1 MVYDDDPRSELSF
14 QKQNIPIQKDNDAL
28 RMKFNTDVHQV
39 WKFCPESGTP
49 KELSKV
55 EMARQSFRDNRFHK
69 KHSSDLLMRIQ
80 FAEEKQSVTNLP
92 QTKLEEFEDV
102 KEEAIMTTLH
112 SALDYYST
120 IQADDGHWPGDYG
133 GHMFLLPGLW
143 KNQSI
148 ILSLFITLYV
158 TGALNTV
165 LSKEHQYEI
174 CRYLYN
180 YQASNVHCVCLRFYD
195 IHLLNRYYLFV
206 FLQNRDGGW
215 GLHIEGPSTMFG
227 TVLNYVSLRLLGE
240 GAEGGERA
248 IEKARKWILE
258 HGRMWC
264 HCRMVHLPMS
274 FLYGKKFVGPITP
287 TILS

>member
-1 MVYDDDPRSELSF
+1 MD
-14 QKQNIPIQKDNDAL
+14 
-28 RMKFNTDVHQV
+28 
-39 WKFCPESGTP
+39 
-49 KELSKV
+49 
-55 EMARQSFRDNRFHK
+55 RQSFRDNRFHK

-102 KEEAIMTTLH
+102 KEEAVMTTLC
-112 SALDYYST
+112 SALDFYST
-120 IQADDGHWPGDYG
+120 IQTDDGHWPGDYG
-133 GHMFLLPGLW
+133 GTMFLLPGLV
-143 KNQSI
+143 
-148 ILSLFITLYV
+148 ITLYV

-180 YQASNVHCVCLRFYD
+180 HQANNVHCVCLRFYD
-195 IHLLNRYYLFV
+195 FHLLSRYYLFV
-206 FLQNRDGGW
+206 FLQNKDGGW
-215 GLHIEGPSTMFG
+215 GFHIEGLSTMLG

-240 GAEGGERA
+240 GAEGGEGA
-248 IEKARKWILE
+248 IEKAREWILE
-258 HGRMWC
+258 HGSFQKFTIILYNSVGRMWC
-264 HCRMVHLPMS
+264 LCRMVYLPMS

>member
-1 MVYDDDPRSELSF
+1 MVNF
-14 QKQNIPIQKDNDAL
+14 WVCFFIQHRFLTPD
-28 RMKFNTDVHQV
+28 TDIHQV
-39 WKFCPESGTP
+39 WEFCPKLGTP
-49 KELSKV
+49 EELSKV
-55 EMARQSFRDNRFHK
+55 EMAYQSFRDN
-69 KHSSDLLMRIQ
+69 Q
-80 FAEEKQSVTNLP
+80 AV
-92 QTKLEEFEDV
+92 
-102 KEEAIMTTLH
+102 MTTLH
-112 SALDYYST
+112 SALDFYST
-120 IQADDGHWPGDYG
+120 IQADDGHWLGDYG
-133 GHMFLLPGLW
+133 GPMFLLPGLV
-143 KNQSI
+143 
-148 ILSLFITLYV
+148 ITLYV

-195 IHLLNRYYLFV
+195 FHLLSRYYLIV

-240 GAEGGERA
+240 GAEGGEGA
-248 IEKARKWILE
+248 IEKAREWILE
-258 HGRMWC
+258 HGSFQKFTIILYNSVGRMWC
-264 HCRMVHLPMS
+264 HCRMVYLPMS